1 MSSTEK
7 KAGPGGSLPETVSYS
22 EYLRL
27 DDLLGAQQPRCEAAG
42 VPAHDEMLF
51 IIVHQ
56 AYELWFKQVHHE
68 LDSVLAAFSREQV
81 DEAGLGTVVH
91 RLDRVI
97 EIQQLLVQQIRVLE
111 TMTPLDFLD
120 FRNLLST
127 ASGFQSWQFRLLEN
141 KLGLPEEQR
150 LRYSERRYSSYF
162 PEAIRGKLESS
173 ERNTTL
179 FSGVQAWLE
188 RTPFLE
194 LGDFRFLD
202 AYAAAAE
209 RMLEADRETVRR
221 STLISDEERQVRLK
235 MIDGTAANFESVIHA
250 DRHEA
255 LVKEGRRCLSHKA
268 TIAALF
274 INLYRDEPILQ
285 MPFNLLQALVEI
297 DEGLAHW
304 RSRHTQMVLRMLG
317 RKIGTG
323 GSSGFE
329 YLRDTVDRHRVFMD
343 FFDLATCLIPR
354 SELPELPEGVRE
366 QLRFH
371 FSD

>member
-1 MSSTEK
+1 MSPKSDK
-7 KAGPGGSLPETVSYS
+7 SLPETVSYS
-22 EYLRL
+22 DYLHL
-27 DDLLGAQQPRCEAAG
+27 DKLLTAQIPRCEAAG

-51 IIVHQ
+51 IVVHQ
-56 AYELWFKQVHHE
+56 AYELWFKQIHHE
-68 LDSVLAAFSREQV
+68 LDSALDFFSRETV

-91 RLDRVI
+91 RLERVI
-97 EIQQLLVQQIRVLE
+97 EIQQLLIQQIRVLE

-141 KLGLPEEQR
+141 KLGLPEAQR

-162 PEAIRGKLESS
+162 PEKIRDLLEES
-173 ERNTTL
+173 ERRTTL

-194 LGDFRFLD
+194 LGKFRFLD
-202 AYAAAAE
+202 AYAKAAG
-209 RMLEADRETVRR
+209 RMLDADRDTVRP
-221 STLISDEERQVRLK
+221 SSLITEEEQAIRLK
-235 MIDGTAANFESVIHA
+235 MIDGTAANFRSVIEA
-250 DRHEA
+250 SVHER
-255 LVKEGRRCLSHKA
+255 LVGEGKRRLSHKA

-323 GSSGFE
+323 GSSGFD

-354 SELPELPEGVRE
+354 SELPVLPAEVRE

-371 FSD
+371 FRD